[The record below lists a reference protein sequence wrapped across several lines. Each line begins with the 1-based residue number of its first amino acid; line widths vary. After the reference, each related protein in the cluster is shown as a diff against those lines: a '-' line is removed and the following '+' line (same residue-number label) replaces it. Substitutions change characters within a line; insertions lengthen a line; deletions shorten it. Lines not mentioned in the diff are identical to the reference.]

1 MRKAEEKEQSI
12 RYCMY
17 SIIDIKTG
25 LKLIHGF
32 KYKDFSNM
40 QPIRCFRPCPFKR
53 KVYEYARVAKLNGRP
68 CYITYWTGLKP
79 TVRRFSSLTYA
90 GVWFYLDGTTAD
102 LSDSG
107 DDKCYD
113 AVIQAT
119 GLRELI
125 QRGILT

>member
-1 MRKAEEKEQSI
+1 MRKAKEKEQSI

-17 SIIDIKTG
+17 SVIDIKTG
-25 LKLIHGF
+25 LKLLHGF

-40 QPIRCFRPCPFKR
+40 QPSHCFRPRLFRR
-53 KVYEYARVAKLNGRP
+53 KVYEYSRFAKLNGRL
-68 CYITYWTGLKP
+68 CYITYWTEPKP
-79 TVRRFSSLTYA
+79 RARCFSCLTNA

-102 LSDSG
+102 LNDSG

-125 QRGILT
+125 QRGLLS